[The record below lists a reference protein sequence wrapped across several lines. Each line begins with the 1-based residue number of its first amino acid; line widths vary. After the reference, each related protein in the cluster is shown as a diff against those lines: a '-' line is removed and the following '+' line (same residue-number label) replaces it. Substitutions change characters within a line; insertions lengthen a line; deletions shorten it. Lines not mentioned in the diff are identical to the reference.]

1 MRKGSER
8 TLESGLFDLLAG
20 QCTCGLDVEPATSID
35 ALLFIRLF
43 AFPNSDAYYK
53 DHSKN
58 QCYKEKKAADL
69 LTSRI
74 PLARV
79 QGALL
84 RSLGVCRLPAVVC
97 RVTVHRRR
105 VVQPVNGDESKSYFR
120 VSHMAIY
127 TTATMERPVTRRNKK
142 IL

>member
-1 MRKGSER
+1 M
-8 TLESGLFDLLAG
+8 
-20 QCTCGLDVEPATSID
+20 
-35 ALLFIRLF
+35 
-43 AFPNSDAYYK
+43 
-53 DHSKN
+53 
-58 QCYKEKKAADL
+58 

-79 QGALL
+79 QGALP
-84 RSLGVCRLPAVVC
+84 RSLGVRRLLVLAC
-97 RVTVHRRR
+97 HGTAHRRR

-127 TTATMERPVTRRNKK
+127 TTATMERPVTRRNKE